1 MGVTQVVTH
10 SHVSRRKEKAMAR
23 RQLRFGRR
31 RSSNRLLALLAIVFV
46 LTLTIAPP
54 VKHYFTQRAQI
65 SALEAQLSADN
76 SALQKARQELLLWQD
91 PEYIKS
97 QARERLHFVLPGER
111 QYIVTEGESAET
123 QTGTT
128 KIASALVDGQPW
140 YARLIASISETGN

>member
-10 SHVSRRKEKAMAR
+10 SHVSRRKEEAMAR

-31 RSSNRLLALLAIVFV
+31 RSSNRLLALIALVFIF
-46 LTLTIAPP
+46 TLTIAPP
-54 VKHYFTQRAQI
+54 VKNYFTQRAQI
-65 SALEAQLSADN
+65 NALKSQLSADN
-76 SALQKARQELLLWQD
+76 SALQKAREELLLWRD
-91 PEYIKS
+91 PEYIKT

-111 QYIVTEGESAET
+111 QYIVVEGENTEA
-123 QTGTT
+123 QNGTT

>member
-1 MGVTQVVTH
+1 
-10 SHVSRRKEKAMAR
+10 MAR

-31 RSSNRLLALLAIVFV
+31 RTSNRVLALSAIFFMLA
-46 LTLTIAPP
+46 LTIAPP

-65 SALEAQLSADN
+65 SALKAELSADN
-76 SALQKARQELLLWQD
+76 TALQKAREELLLWQD

-111 QYIVTEGESAET
+111 QYIVTDGENNP
-123 QTGTT
+123 QQNGTT
-128 KIASALVDGQPW
+128 KIASSLADGQPW

>member
-1 MGVTQVVTH
+1 
-10 SHVSRRKEKAMAR
+10 MAR

-31 RSSNRLLALLAIVFV
+31 RTSNRVLALSAIFFV
-46 LTLTIAPP
+46 LALTIAPP

-65 SALEAQLSADN
+65 SALKAELSADN
-76 SALQKARQELLLWQD
+76 TALQKAREELLLWQD

-111 QYIVTEGESAET
+111 QYIVTDG
-123 QTGTT
+123 QTNTSQNGST
-128 KIASALVDGQPW
+128 KIASTLADGQPW